1 MWLLEYVA
9 FGLFMLKNGYVLN
22 NVFRIW
28 RNVLCEDFHGT
39 SAMPKKADKKEKPLV
54 QEPKNSSDVSP
65 PLGVDKSGNLSLAI
79 LAKPGAKENRI
90 TDVSA
95 DGVGVQINAPPV
107 EGEANSELTKYI
119 ASVLG
124 TRKSDIVLD
133 KGSRSRQKTLLIL
146 DKTLSSQQ
154 IMEKLLKEVK

>member
-1 MWLLEYVA
+1 
-9 FGLFMLKNGYVLN
+9 MLIAVQ
-22 NVFRIW
+22 
-28 RNVLCEDFHGT
+28 
-39 SAMPKKADKKEKPLV
+39 KKV
-54 QEPKNSSDVSP
+54 SDISP
-65 PLGVDKSGNLSLAI
+65 PLAVDKSGNLLLAI

-90 TDVSA
+90 TDELHLLDKWFLKMTKVFLLQNNVSA
-95 DGVGVQINAPPV
+95 DGVGVQISAPPV

-146 DKTLSSQQ
+146 DKTISAEQ
-154 IMEKLLKEVK
+154 IMEKLMKEVQ